1 MQQSPASNADTM
13 KELQR
18 GRFTVSESPTEPLFF
33 ERHFPALKVSS
44 VIAWTLL
51 SLYFAYEIFIIF
63 RLGGLDGIWPLWIIL
78 LAEFCLNFQELV
90 LAFNVILCLFT
101 PGKKEPRRSYELR
114 GQSAP
119 SVDVLITCC
128 GESLDV
134 ILDTVKAAAAQNY
147 PSNCFR
153 VFVLDDGHDNA
164 LQRAIKQLGSARHD
178 GRAKVHYLSR
188 TLRPGAK
195 SFFKAGNLQYGIDE
209 SCRLGSS
216 DFIAGLDADMIP
228 EAQWLR
234 KMVPHLIM
242 SDTNGIVVNPQVGFC
257 FGYTLPA
264 F

>member
-1 MQQSPASNADTM
+1 MRELQKGHFTISDSPA
-13 KELQR
+13 EP
-18 GRFTVSESPTEPLFF
+18 VSLET
-33 ERHFPALKVSS
+33 HFAAFKISS

-51 SLYFAYEIFIIF
+51 SLYFPYEIFIAF
-63 RLGGLDGIWPLWIIL
+63 KFGSLDGIWPLWTIL
-78 LAEFCLNFQELV
+78 FAESCLTFQELV
-90 LAFNVILCLFT
+90 LALNLILCLFT

-128 GESLDV
+128 GESLDI

-153 VFVLDDGHDNA
+153 VFVLDDGHDNG
-164 LQRAIKQLGSARHD
+164 LQQAIKELGSTQLD

-216 DFIAGLDADMIP
+216 EFIAGLDADMIP

-242 SDTNGIVVNPQVGFC
+242 SDTNGIAVNPQVSSC
-257 FGYTLPA
+257 FGHTSWA